1 MQQAAPQKETPTTG
15 SNQTAGVKQN
25 DLAIVRDISPSINTS
40 APDYVRELAS
50 AGRARLLAKAANFA
64 SLHAP
69 HTLWQRRMKVG
80 TQTLLIRL
88 EWPGVLAVFDPATGE
103 ALARSAPGQPEALL
117 NK

>member
-1 MQQAAPQKETPTTG
+1 MQATAPKKETPTTG

-25 DLAIVRDISPSINTS
+25 DLAIVRDIPRSINPS

-50 AGRARLLAKAANFA
+50 ANRVKLLAKAANFA

-80 TQTLLIRL
+80 ASTLLIRL

-103 ALARSAPGQPEALL
+103 ALARSAPGQPETLL
-117 NK
+117 N

>member
-1 MQQAAPQKETPTTG
+1 MQHATLQKETPTTG
-15 SNQTAGVKQN
+15 GNQAAGGSQN
-25 DLAIVRDISPSINTS
+25 DFSIVGDTPSSINPS
-40 APDYVRELAS
+40 APDYLRQLAS
-50 AGRARLLAKAANFA
+50 ASQARLLAKAANFA

-80 TQTLLIRL
+80 ASTLLVRL

-103 ALARSAPGQPEALL
+103 ALARSAPGRPEMLL

>member
-1 MQQAAPQKETPTTG
+1 MQTTAPQKETPTTG

-25 DLAIVRDISPSINTS
+25 DLAIVSDISRSINSS
-40 APDYVRELAS
+40 AHDHVRELAQ

-80 TQTLLIRL
+80 ASTLLVRL

-103 ALARSAPGQPEALL
+103 ALARSAPGQPETLL
-117 NK
+117 N

>member
-1 MQQAAPQKETPTTG
+1 MQTTAPQKETPTTG
-15 SNQTAGVKQN
+15 SNQAAGVQQN
-25 DLAIVRDISPSINTS
+25 DLAIVRDIPRSTNTS
-40 APDYVRELAS
+40 TPDYVRELAS

-80 TQTLLIRL
+80 ASTLLVRL

-103 ALARSAPGQPEALL
+103 ALARSIPGKPETIL
-117 NK
+117 N

>member
-1 MQQAAPQKETPTTG
+1 MSPAEKETPTTG

-25 DLAIVRDISPSINTS
+25 DLAIVSDIPPSINT
-40 APDYVRELAS
+40 ADCLREQAS

-80 TQTLLIRL
+80 ASTLLVRL

-103 ALARSAPGQPEALL
+103 ALARSVPSQPDTLL
-117 NK
+117 N